1 MHAVSAP
8 PRSEPRR
15 RNPARLEDLPG
26 VGELLAQAQSENFPV
41 AAVVL
46 GRRRRAHL
54 MALYGFARLVDDVG
68 DEAGGDRLA
77 LLDLIEDEV
86 DRIYAGRPPEHPVM
100 RALAGTVAD
109 CRLPAGP
116 FRRLIEANRLDQTVA
131 RYETFE
137 DLLGYC
143 RLSATPV
150 GELVLGIFGAASAER
165 IARSDEICAAL
176 QIAEH
181 LQDQAEDLARGRV
194 YLPQEDLRR
203 FDCAESDL
211 AAAPDRR
218 RAAHEALVRFEVSRA
233 AAMLRRGAPL
243 AVSLPPAPRL
253 AVAAFVAGGRSALAG
268 VVRGGGP
275 QARPRGPL
283 VRGLLAALV
292 GR

>member
-1 MHAVSAP
+1 VSAAL
-8 PRSEPRR
+8 RSDPEAGAA
-15 RNPARLEDLPG
+15 ARLEDLPG
-26 VGELLAQAQSENFPV
+26 ADELLAQVPTENFPV

-46 GRRRRAHL
+46 GRRRRTHL

-77 LLDLIEDEV
+77 LLDLVEGEV
-86 DRIYAGRPPEHPVM
+86 DRIYAGRRPAHPVM
-100 RALAGTVAD
+100 RTLADTIAACG
-109 CRLPAGP
+109 LPDGP
-116 FRRLIEANRLDQTVA
+116 FRRLIEANRVDQTVA

-143 RLSATPV
+143 RLSAMPV
-150 GELVLGIFGAASAER
+150 GELVLGIFGAATPQR
-165 IARSDEICAAL
+165 VARSDEICAAL

-203 FDCAESDL
+203 FGCAETDL
-211 AAAPDRR
+211 AVPPDQRR
-218 RAAHEALVRFEVSRA
+218 PAHEALVRWEVSRA
-233 AAMLRRGAPL
+233 AAMLRDGAPL

-275 QARPRGPL
+275 QALPRGPL